1 MTLSTGAA
9 ASTEPRSSSP
19 LVTVFVACY
28 NHARFVV
35 QALESVRLQG
45 YPNVQ
50 LIVTDDCSK
59 DDSVSVI
66 RAWLDAHWPDPLFIS
81 HAQNLGICR
90 TFNEIIRH
98 AKGKYVSGFA
108 ADDVWLP
115 GRLAAHVAYMEIQPE
130 NVGVLYGDAYQIDE
144 HGHRLPQLFNAAH
157 RNLAILPQ
165 GWIFEAM
172 IEGNFVPAMTTLV
185 RRRCYEVVGGYDES
199 LAFEDWDMWLRI
211 SRSFQFHVWPQPSAE
226 YRLLSTSMVRTQ
238 SDAIRRSGERIL
250 LKCLRQGWLTGRMRE
265 VARRIEH
272 EHARESY
279 RQKNPSRFGE
289 AWKCFQRH
297 PSPRNLLLLA
307 CCFSRVPADW
317 YFGIVGATRKIKR
330 AAAGA

>member
-1 MTLSTGAA
+1 MTLHAGVA
-9 ASTEPRSSSP
+9 ASQEPRASGP

-35 QALESVRLQG
+35 PALESVRLQG

-59 DDSVSVI
+59 DDSVRVI
-66 RAWLDAHWPDPLFIS
+66 REWLAAHWPDALFLA
-81 HAQNLGICR
+81 HPENRGICR
-90 TFNEIIRH
+90 TFNEIIGH

-115 GRLAAHVAYMEIQPE
+115 GRLSAQVAYMEAQPE
-130 NVGVLYGDAYQIDE
+130 DVGVLYGDAYQIDE
-144 HGHRLPQLFNAAH
+144 HGGRLPLLFNAAH
-157 RNLAILPQ
+157 RNLPMLPE
-165 GWIFEAM
+165 GWVFETM

-185 RRRCYEVVGGYDES
+185 RRRCYEVVGGYDET

-211 SRSFQFHVWPQPSAE
+211 SRTFQFRVWPQPSAE

-238 SDAIRRSGERIL
+238 SAAIRRSGERVL
-250 LKCLRQGWLTGRMRE
+250 LKCLRNGWLSGRMRD
-265 VARRIEH
+265 VARGIEH
-272 EHARESY
+272 DAARESY
-279 RQKNPSRFGE
+279 RQKNPARFRE
-289 AWKCFQRH
+289 TWDCFRRH
-297 PSPRNLLLLA
+297 PSPKNLLLLL

-317 YFGIVGATRKIKR
+317 YFGMTDAAKKMKR
-330 AAAGA
+330 AATRT